1 MSDVDGSDKD
11 DLEQTNSKL
20 SQSLKSC
27 RLIMNSYRVL
37 LASEIGSTT
46 DGAPASA
53 GMERANDP

>member
-27 RLIMNSYRVL
+27 RLIMNSYRAL
-37 LASEIGSTT
+37 LSSELGSTM
-46 DGAPASA
+46 DKAPVSA
-53 GMERANDP
+53 EVERANDP